1 MIRSA
6 TSAKA
11 EASIAYTRFAPAR
24 GRHREDGGGGPEVHD
39 DVDGTH
45 SLLDRTNQG
54 ERAIAVVEQLDV
66 HLDTAPRQAKIPT
79 LSRSLGT
86 IGERAEIP
94 EPGNEAARLD
104 PVETG
109 GPDARPLLND
119 VAKWSRRLHHRSEGQ
134 QGATRES
141 RGPATEGQQDGIV
154 RLQADDQFGCQS
166 KRLGRVDGRHWLSW
180 MRREDLSQGVDAIR
194 PPEGDPS
201 PSPNASEANP
211 AVQTRANL

>member
-119 VAKWSRRLHHRSEGQ
+119 VAKWSRRLRHRSEASKARRGNR
-134 QGATRES
+134 AVLPPRDNETASSDS
-141 RGPATEGQQDGIV
+141 RPMT
-154 RLQADDQFGCQS
+154 S
-166 KRLGRVDGRHWLSW
+166 
-180 MRREDLSQGVDAIR
+180 
-194 PPEGDPS
+194 
-201 PSPNASEANP
+201 SEARRSGLAASMDVIGSP
-211 AVQTRANL
+211 G